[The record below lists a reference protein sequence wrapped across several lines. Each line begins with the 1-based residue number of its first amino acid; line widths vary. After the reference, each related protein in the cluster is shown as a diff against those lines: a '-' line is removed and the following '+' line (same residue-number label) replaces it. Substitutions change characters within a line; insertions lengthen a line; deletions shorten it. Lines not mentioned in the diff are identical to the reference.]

1 MVEGVRI
8 LVIKTAIATLLLLG
22 HLALAQT
29 ETYLSANG
37 TNPETTRGESRLLH
51 YAPENFPVEVYI
63 PPAAWLDAER
73 QARTTVRRAFE
84 AWADAAPE
92 LVSFTFLEEPKGGA
106 LVVDW
111 QPLEGL
117 AGSYRYSFNVEA
129 DGRYDYR
136 ATSIILDPA
145 TEQGALYRFAVLQVG
160 HALGLFGRSPFEG
173 DALSAVPSGEVT
185 ARDVA
190 TLRALYALP
199 SGTVLRE

>member
-1 MVEGVRI
+1 MVVEGVRSIIKII
-8 LVIKTAIATLLLLG
+8 LATLLLLG
-22 HLALAQT
+22 HAAWAQT
-29 ETYLSANG
+29 ETYLSENG
-37 TNPETTRGESRLLH
+37 TNPETTRGESRLLR
-51 YAPENFPVEVYI
+51 YEREDFPVEVYI

-73 QARTTVRRAFE
+73 QVRTTVRRAFE

-92 LVSFTFLEEPKGGA
+92 LVSFTFLEEPSEGA
-106 LVVDW
+106 LTVDW
-111 QPLEGL
+111 EPLEGL
-117 AGSYRYSFNVEA
+117 AGSYRYSFSVEA

-145 TEQGALYRFAVLQVG
+145 TEPDALYRFAVLQVG

-173 DALSAVPSGEVT
+173 DALSAIPSGEVT
-185 ARDVA
+185 ERDVA